1 MKISILQQIFYN
13 FQYDEELTEYEDEEC
28 ELYESDIGLDSE
40 GRDDEDDDRSEELKS
55 IVEDRLTVDVSHTVG
70 VWSWRQIKNWKQT
83 NYCVFSP
90 SNNFPELDNFVKIVK
105 RFFASFL

>member
-1 MKISILQQIFYN
+1 MEKAENLEISILQQIFYN

-70 VWSWRQIKNWKQT
+70 VWS
-83 NYCVFSP
+83 
-90 SNNFPELDNFVKIVK
+90 
-105 RFFASFL
+105 